1 MAMKG
6 VLRPGHVSIRLL
18 DLEEGLGRYRDR
30 LGLEV
35 VDKDDQGRIY
45 LKGWD
50 EQDWFSVIL
59 REAEEPDMASPVA
72 VPFIFSIHPEIVMK
86 SSMGITP
93 GIPTMSQ

>member
-18 DLEEGLGRYRDR
+18 DLEEGLVRYRDR

-72 VPFIFSIHPEIVMK
+72 VPFIFSIHPAIVMK
-86 SSMGITP
+86 SSMVITP
-93 GIPTMSQ
+93 GIQIMSQ